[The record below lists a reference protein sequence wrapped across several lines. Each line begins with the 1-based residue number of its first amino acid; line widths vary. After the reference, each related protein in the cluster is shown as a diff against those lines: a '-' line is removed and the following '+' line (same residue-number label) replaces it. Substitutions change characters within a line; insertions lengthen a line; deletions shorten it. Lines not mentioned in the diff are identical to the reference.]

1 MEALKFI
8 NDEMEAL
15 DIFYEYGEWGA
26 DVVYPYFVGEFT
38 EEPTTTEDGA
48 EQSTLMLTGFNRGSF
63 LDLLTIKEK
72 IKEHFNP
79 IYGLRAKLDGGAI
92 AVFFD
97 SSFFIPSGE
106 AELKKIQINLTI
118 KEWKGA

>member
-1 MEALKFI
+1 MEVLAFI
-8 NDEMEAL
+8 NSEMEAL
-15 DIFYEYGEWGA
+15 GIFYEYGEWGA

-48 EQSTLMLTGFNRGSF
+48 EQLTLMLTGFNRGSF
-63 LDLLTIKEK
+63 LDLLNVKEK
-72 IKEHFNP
+72 IRKRFDP

-92 AVFFD
+92 AVFYD

-118 KEWKGA
+118 KVWKGA